1 MRLLVIIPP
10 LQSTS
15 RREGLSCNNC
25 LTQTTTLWRRTPE
38 GGTVCN
44 ACGLYQKLHNVRSL
58 SVVLSYTLTLHQA
71 PRPITMKK
79 EMIQTRNR
87 KMNKKMILKN
97 ELSEEDSPDWTNNE
111 DWLKSYNLSR
121 AMEQLRREKE
131 NTEAGDELEEELD
144 QYSSHSNDDRVYQG
158 DENESSPALSEN
170 K

>member
-1 MRLLVIIPP
+1 M
-10 LQSTS
+10 
-15 RREGLSCNNC
+15 
-25 LTQTTTLWRRTPE
+25 
-38 GGTVCN
+38 
-44 ACGLYQKLHNVRSL
+44 
-58 SVVLSYTLTLHQA
+58 
-71 PRPITMKK
+71 TMKK
-79 EMIQTRNR
+79 ELIQTRNR
-87 KMNKKMILKN
+87 KMNKKMIVKHE
-97 ELSEEDSPDWTNNE
+97 ELEEDWTNNE